1 MAPFYGWGSTVSR
14 LQSNYEETVDFLP
27 LDPHNYL
34 VPIQSA
40 SEGWKTE
47 LTLEPSA
54 VLNLEPLD
62 WESRTLFH

>member
-1 MAPFYGWGSTVSR
+1 MDGVQLSQGYKSH
-14 LQSNYEETVDFLP
+14 YEKTVDFLP
-27 LDPHNYL
+27 LNPHNYL
-34 VPIQSA
+34 VLIQSA

-62 WESRTLFH
+62 WESSTLSH